1 MAEPALDQAAPA
13 QGTVTELRPGAP
25 YLAHFGFDRDPFG
38 LSPNTHFF
46 FSGSC
51 HQAALNTLLVA
62 LNSGE
67 GFVTV
72 VGEVGLGKTL
82 ICRQLL
88 NTLCSDCQTAYVPN
102 PVIDGRTLQLVLARE
117 LSLRLPAGV
126 DDADLH
132 VQLRDHLLDIAR
144 QGRRVVLV
152 IDEAQALPDD
162 TLECVRLLTNLE
174 TESFKLLQVVLF
186 AQPELDRRLQQPHL
200 RQLRQRI
207 LFSQRL
213 APLDSAASRAYLR
226 HRAQL
231 AGHAST
237 ALFSPAGERLLHRA
251 SRGVPR
257 VLNILAHKALL
268 VAWGKG
274 HAQVTARHVLPAVLD
289 TQAARRPWWLRW
301 SGRA

>member
-1 MAEPALDQAAPA
+1 MAAPA
-13 QGTVTELRPGAP
+13 LSAVSAPAADIRPQAP
-25 YLAHFGFDRDPFG
+25 YQAHFGLAREPFG

-46 FSGSC
+46 FAGSS

-62 LNSGE
+62 VNGGE

-72 VGEVGLGKTL
+72 IGEVGLGKTL

-88 NTLCSDCQTAYVPN
+88 NTSGKQYTTAYVPN
-102 PVIDGRTLQLVLARE
+102 PVLDARTLRKALARE
-117 LSLRLPAGV
+117 LQLRLPADI
-126 DDADLH
+126 DDAALH
-132 VQLRDHLLDIAR
+132 EQLHDRLLEIAR
-144 QGRRVVLV
+144 SGQRVVLI
-152 IDEAQALPDD
+152 IDEAQALPDE

-186 AQPELDRRLQQPHL
+186 AQPELDRRLAQNHL

-207 LFSQRL
+207 AFSHRL
-213 APLDSAASRAYLR
+213 LPLDRALSTAYLR
-226 HRAQL
+226 HRVQL
-231 AGHAST
+231 AGHT
-237 ALFSPAGERLLHRA
+237 ANTLFSTRAERLLHLA

-274 HAQVTARHVLPAVLD
+274 DEQVSARHVLRAVRD
-289 TQAARRPWWLRW
+289 TGGLPLPWWLRW
-301 SGRA
+301 SGAA

>member
-1 MAEPALDQAAPA
+1 MAAPA
-13 QGTVTELRPGAP
+13 LANPGQTATPANRLQAP
-25 YLAHFGFDRDPFG
+25 YQAHFGLTREPFG

-46 FSGSC
+46 FAGSS

-67 GFVTV
+67 GFVAV

-88 NTLCSDCQTAYVPN
+88 NTLGPQFTTAYIPN
-102 PVIDGRTLQLVLARE
+102 PVVDARTLRKALARE
-117 LSLRLPAGV
+117 LQLPVPASF

-132 VQLRDHLLDIAR
+132 EQLHDRLLEIAR
-144 QGRRVVLV
+144 SGRRVVLI

-186 AQPELDRRLQQPHL
+186 AQPELDRRLKQPHL

-207 LFSQRL
+207 AFSHRL
-213 APLDSAASRAYLR
+213 VPLDRALSTAYLR

-231 AGHAST
+231 AGHAQS
-237 ALFSPAGERLLHRA
+237 ALFSGRAEKLLHTA

-257 VLNILAHKALL
+257 VLNILAHKSLL
-268 VAWGKG
+268 AAWGRG
-274 HAQVTARHVLPAVLD
+274 ATQVTAGHVMRAVRDTSGLPL
-289 TQAARRPWWLRW
+289 PWWLRW
-301 SGRA
+301 SGAA